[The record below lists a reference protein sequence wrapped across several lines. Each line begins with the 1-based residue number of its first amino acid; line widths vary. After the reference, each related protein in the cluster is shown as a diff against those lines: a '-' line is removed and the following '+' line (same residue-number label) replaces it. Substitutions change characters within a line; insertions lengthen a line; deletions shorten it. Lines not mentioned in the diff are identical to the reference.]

1 LQTADALR
9 WKMLIVLST
18 AELLAM
24 SVWFAGSAVA
34 GDLAARLGMDASG
47 IAWISI
53 IVQVGFVV
61 GTAASAVFNVSDIVS
76 SRALFVSCACG
87 PCELRACFGHH
98 AVVRARPAFP
108 DRLLSREDF

>member
-1 LQTADALR
+1 
-9 WKMLIVLST
+9 MLIVLST

-24 SVWFAGSAVA
+24 WVWFAGSAVA
-34 GDLAARLGMDASG
+34 GDLAERLGMDASG

-61 GTAASAVFNVSDIVS
+61 GIAASAVFNVSDIVS

-98 AVVRARPAFP
+98 AVVRAR
-108 DRLLSREDF
+108 RTCLSPLIDARDCAG